1 MKELQQ
7 FTKEKRQSFL
17 KPINAL
23 PQLFFFFDSIRIS
36 IEEGNDIEDLFK
48 RHSTKETQTNVVKKH
63 IDVPKF

>member
-7 FTKEKRQSFL
+7 FT
-17 KPINAL
+17 L

-48 RHSTKETQTNVVKKH
+48 SHSTKETQTNVVKKH
-63 IDVPKF
+63 IDVPKS